1 LTSGIPLNGPAG
13 RAGPSGDTVPPMGR
27 SQVTVSIVAS
37 AIVMAFGM
45 YLGSTRGGTDASALG
60 WVLAFVGAVSL
71 AVNLVLRTRMR

>member
-1 LTSGIPLNGPAG
+1 
-13 RAGPSGDTVPPMGR
+13 MGR

-37 AIVMAFGM
+37 AILMGFGI
-45 YLGSTRGGTDASALG
+45 YLGLTKAESDASTLG